1 MATNQPEE
9 KSKFVRVEEVAK
21 LLDVSI
27 PHAYKIMQQL
37 NKELKAKGMIVTSGR
52 LSRKYLE
59 ERMYS

>member
-1 MATNQPEE
+1 MPVEQKE
-9 KSKFVRVEEVAK
+9 KSKFVRVDEVAK

-27 PHAYKIMQQL
+27 PHAYSIMRKL
-37 NKELKAKGMIVTSGR
+37 NKELEVKGFIINSGR